1 VDFVHVGEQ
10 IKENDCVLKDISSF
24 LSNNIEPSKITQKW
38 VLKPPEEEL
47 VKVEI
52 ISYNEG

>member
-10 IKENDCVLKDISSF
+10 IKENDCVLKDVSSF
-24 LSNNIEPSKITQKW
+24 LSNNTEPSKITQKW
-38 VLKPPEEEL
+38 VLEPPEEEL